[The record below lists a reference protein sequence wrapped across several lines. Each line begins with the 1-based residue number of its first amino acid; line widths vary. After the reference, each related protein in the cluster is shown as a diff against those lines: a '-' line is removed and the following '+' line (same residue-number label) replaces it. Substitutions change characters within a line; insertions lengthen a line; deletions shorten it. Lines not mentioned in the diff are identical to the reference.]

1 MNSKKKQ
8 QIIIGIV
15 CSILVIGALHFLVFR
30 ANANEYKNKRD
41 NYRAVQAQY
50 ESQQLPKGQQ
60 EIYAFDLET
69 VDYSIN
75 FWEIFDKADM
85 EVPTELKGGATNEE
99 EANIIFKE
107 NFLMLYNKYIT
118 EWLDRPESE
127 QLAELTFLTEN
138 SGWFFLNELPE
149 SASNSNVAV
158 SDLLR
163 DLKDTDSIIKETT
176 EGSNLWYQKEPQY
189 RQELQIFG
197 LDLNR
202 REQMRS
208 YFGDTVAMLYTL
220 NRLDLVREAVE
231 KEEVGIFDDKDYDF
245 FLLDL
250 FRYEKYELVDRNV
263 FTALDTLDNVIT
275 IADKHGIEEIR
286 EVKILEARKINWPPK
301 EDTETEE
308 EAEDATTATGMGMD
322 EMMMME
328 MMMMGGGR
336 GEGMDPSMM
345 MGKGGMMGGA
355 APVEEEDNSIGA
367 AVPLEVSMVGTNS
380 EIMNVLYE
388 ISNVARHYQVDKF
401 RFQALPQDD
410 NKVQATFVIQTL
422 SYYNEY
428 KQAAEV
434 QEIIDRLIR
443 NKNWLATEGGVNV
456 DDNYIPD
463 PENAEQPNYSL

>member
-8 QIIIGIV
+8 QVIIGIV

-30 ANANEYKNKRD
+30 ANANEYKDKRD
-41 NYRAVQAQY
+41 NFNAVKAQY
-50 ESQQLPKGQQ
+50 EGQQLPKGQG
-60 EIYAFDLET
+60 EIFTFDYYT

-85 EVPTELKGGATNEE
+85 EVPVDLKIGATNEE

-107 NFLMLYNKYIT
+107 NFLMLYDKYIS

-163 DLKDTDSIIKETT
+163 NLKDTDSIIKETT

-202 REQMRS
+202 REQMRT
-208 YFGDTVAMLYTL
+208 YFGDTVALLYTL
-220 NRLDLVREAVE
+220 NRLALVREAVE
-231 KEEVGIFDDKDYDF
+231 KEEVGVFDDKEYDF

-250 FRYEKYELVDRNV
+250 FRYEKYKLVDRNV
-263 FTALDTLDNVIT
+263 YTALDTLDNIIT

-286 EVKILEARKINWPPK
+286 EVKILEARKINWPPR
-301 EDTETEE
+301 EDTETGEEE
-308 EAEDATTATGMGMD
+308 EAAATGGMAMD

-336 GEGMDPSMM
+336 GEGMDPMMM
-345 MGKGGMMGGA
+345 MGKGGMPGGA
-355 APVEEEDNSIGA
+355 APVKEEDNSIGA
-367 AVPLEVSMVGTNS
+367 AVPLEVTMIGSNS

-388 ISNVARHYQVDKF
+388 ISNVAKHYQVDRF

-410 NKVQATFVIQTL
+410 NQVQATFVIQTL

-443 NKNWLATEGGVNV
+443 NKNWLATEGGVTV
-456 DDNYIPD
+456 DDGYTPD
-463 PENAEQPNYSL
+463 PENAESPNYSL